1 MDSQFVVHG
10 EAGSGSVAVEA
21 ALTLLGLPY
30 RVVETTTADPF
41 GAPGTPA
48 GQVPALTLP
57 DGTVVT
63 ESAAI
68 LLWLA
73 DSHPASRL
81 SPTVDSPL
89 RPTFLR
95 WMMFVSASI
104 YAHYWARDF
113 PARLVT
119 GAEAQ
124 AELYKSL
131 GTRICDR
138 WALME
143 RSLTPRRYLLGDD
156 LTVLDLY
163 VKVIAGWTPRE
174 TSFATLAPRLCEVV
188 GRVEAD
194 PRLAALW
201 AERFPLKAA
210 APAS

>member
-1 MDSQFVVHG
+1 MTQDYVVHG

-21 ALTLLGLPY
+21 TLTLLGLPF

-57 DGTVVT
+57 DGAVIT

-73 DSHPASRL
+73 DLHPASRL
-81 SPTVDSPL
+81 SPALDSPA
-89 RPTFLR
+89 RPVFLR

-119 GAEAQ
+119 GAEPQ
-124 AELYKSL
+124 AELRKNL
-131 GTRICDR
+131 ATRICQR
-138 WALME
+138 WELME
-143 RSLTPRRYLLGDD
+143 QALTPGTYLLGDD

-163 VKVIAGWTPRE
+163 VTVISRWTPRE
-174 TSFATLAPRLCEVV
+174 ALHATIAPRLGAVV
-188 GRVEAD
+188 RRVEAD

-201 AERFPLKAA
+201 TERFPLKTAA
-210 APAS
+210 SGA